1 MKKKSNGC
9 PLFIMIIL
17 SVVAVMTIG
26 LSLCVW
32 GDYTLKAEWDRP
44 VFASVILGEKKDG
57 ELKQVVQTPI
67 DDSAALDVMSDDG
80 SADTVGVAADGN
92 DNENVGIDNGVSGGS
107 GDNGGLTGGE
117 DNEDVE
123 GFGDDPDHMVNIT
136 NGDTTG
142 ASDDTIEVDNADR
155 AGFNDDPM
163 AGLSRKDDIEAVT
176 GKPYVEIT
184 KVGAVEFVPWNDN
197 PARSPYYKNPG
208 VRPLSSEYEYKDVDA
223 DYFATSLFIG
233 DSRIEGLND
242 YSGWDKAYFAY
253 KTGLTVFNMMS
264 ETLNTNDGRCT
275 LPEVLENYT
284 FENIYIMI
292 GINELGSGTVSDF
305 ADKYKENLE
314 TIKSLQPDARI
325 IILGIMYVTKEYS
338 DSSDVYNNDNINA
351 KNAAIASF
359 ANGSDIFYLDMNP
372 AVVDENMA
380 LREDISFDGVHLIA
394 KYYYLWTDFMC
405 SHGY

>member
-1 MKKKSNGC
+1 
-9 PLFIMIIL
+9 MIII
-17 SVVAVMTIG
+17 SVIAAMAIG
-26 LSLCVW
+26 LALGVW
-32 GDYTLKAEWDRP
+32 GDYTLKVEWDRP
-44 VFASVILGEKKDG
+44 VFSSVVLGEKKDS
-57 ELKQVVQTPI
+57 EIKQAVKTPI
-67 DDSAALDVMSDDG
+67 DDSDALDVMADG
-80 SADTVGVAADGN
+80 VSEDTANDALDVNDNVNGSEENKDSEGDGDSADPQVIITDVDADDDSN
-92 DNENVGIDNGVSGGS
+92 DSAEGEN
-107 GDNGGLTGGE
+107 
-117 DNEDVE
+117 
-123 GFGDDPDHMVNIT
+123 
-136 NGDTTG
+136 
-142 ASDDTIEVDNADR
+142 SDKSAL
-155 AGFNDDPM
+155 NDDPM
-163 AGLSRKDDIEAVT
+163 AGLNRMDDIEDVT

-208 VRPLSSEYEYKDVDA
+208 VRPLSSKYEYKDVDA

-233 DSRIEGLND
+233 DSRIEGLHD

-253 KTGLTVFNMMS
+253 KTGLSVFNMMS
-264 ETLNTNDGRCT
+264 ETLNTNDGKCT
-275 LPEVLENYT
+275 LSEVLENYT
-284 FENIYIMI
+284 FDNIYIMI

-314 TIKSLQPDARI
+314 TIRSLQQDARI

-359 ANGSDIFYLDMNP
+359 ANGTDIFYLDMNP

>member
-1 MKKKSNGC
+1 
-9 PLFIMIIL
+9 MIIL
-17 SVVAVMTIG
+17 SVIAAMAIG
-26 LSLCVW
+26 LALGVW
-32 GDYTLKAEWDRP
+32 GDYTLKVEWDRP
-44 VFASVILGEKKDG
+44 VFSSVVLGEKKDS
-57 ELKQVVQTPI
+57 EIKQAVKTPI
-67 DDSAALDVMSDDG
+67 DDSDALDVMADG
-80 SADTVGVAADGN
+80 VSEDTANDALDVNDNVNGSEENKDSEGDGDSADPQVIITDVDADDDSN
-92 DNENVGIDNGVSGGS
+92 DSAEGENSDKSGI
-107 GDNGGLTGGE
+107 
-117 DNEDVE
+117 
-123 GFGDDPDHMVNIT
+123 
-136 NGDTTG
+136 
-142 ASDDTIEVDNADR
+142 
-155 AGFNDDPM
+155 NDDPM
-163 AGLSRKDDIEAVT
+163 AGLNRMDDIEDVT

-208 VRPLSSEYEYKDVDA
+208 VRPLSSKYEYKDVDA

-233 DSRIEGLND
+233 DSRIEGLHD

-253 KTGLTVFNMMS
+253 KTGLSVFNMMS
-264 ETLNTNDGRCT
+264 ETLNTNDGKCT
-275 LPEVLENYT
+275 LSEVLENYT
-284 FENIYIMI
+284 FDNIYIMI

-314 TIKSLQPDARI
+314 TIRSLQQDARI

-359 ANGSDIFYLDMNP
+359 ANGTDIFYLDMNP

>member
-1 MKKKSNGC
+1 
-9 PLFIMIIL
+9 MIII
-17 SVVAVMTIG
+17 SVIAAMAIG
-26 LSLCVW
+26 LALGVW
-32 GDYTLKAEWDRP
+32 GDYTLKVEWDRP
-44 VFASVILGEKKDG
+44 VFSSVVLGEKKDS
-57 ELKQVVQTPI
+57 EIKQAVKTPI
-67 DDSAALDVMSDDG
+67 DDSDALDVMADG
-80 SADTVGVAADGN
+80 VSEDTANDALDVNDNVNGSEENKDSEGDGDSAD
-92 DNENVGIDNGVSGGS
+92 
-107 GDNGGLTGGE
+107 
-117 DNEDVE
+117 
-123 GFGDDPDHMVNIT
+123 PQVNIT
-136 NGDTTG
+136 NVDADDDSNDSAEGEN
-142 ASDDTIEVDNADR
+142 SDKSAL
-155 AGFNDDPM
+155 NDDPM
-163 AGLSRKDDIEAVT
+163 AGLNRMDDIEDVT

-208 VRPLSSEYEYKDVDA
+208 VRPLSSKYEYKDVDA

-233 DSRIEGLND
+233 DSRIEGLHD

-253 KTGLTVFNMMS
+253 KTGLSVFNMMS
-264 ETLNTNDGRCT
+264 ETLNTNDGKCT
-275 LPEVLENYT
+275 LSEVLENYT
-284 FENIYIMI
+284 FDNIYIMI

-314 TIKSLQPDARI
+314 TIRSLQQDARI

-359 ANGSDIFYLDMNP
+359 ANGTDIFYLDMNP

>member
-1 MKKKSNGC
+1 
-9 PLFIMIIL
+9 MIII
-17 SVVAVMTIG
+17 SVIAAMAIG
-26 LSLCVW
+26 LALGVW
-32 GDYTLKAEWDRP
+32 GDYTLKVEWDRP
-44 VFASVILGEKKDG
+44 VFSSVVLGEKKDS
-57 ELKQVVQTPI
+57 EIKQAVKTPI
-67 DDSAALDVMSDDG
+67 DDSDALDVMADG
-80 SADTVGVAADGN
+80 VSEDTANDALDVNDNVNGSEENKDSEGDGDSADPQV
-92 DNENVGIDNGVSGGS
+92 I
-107 GDNGGLTGGE
+107 
-117 DNEDVE
+117 
-123 GFGDDPDHMVNIT
+123 IT
-136 NGDTTG
+136 NVD
-142 ASDDTIEVDNADR
+142 ADDDSNDSAEDENSDKSAI
-155 AGFNDDPM
+155 NDDPM
-163 AGLSRKDDIEAVT
+163 AGLNRMDDIEDVT

-208 VRPLSSEYEYKDVDA
+208 VRPLSSKYEYKAVDA

-233 DSRIEGLND
+233 DSRIEGLHD

-253 KTGLTVFNMMS
+253 KTGLSVFNMMS
-264 ETLNTNDGRCT
+264 ETLNTNDGKCT
-275 LPEVLENYT
+275 LSEVLENYT
-284 FENIYIMI
+284 FDNIYIMI

-314 TIKSLQPDARI
+314 TIRSLQQDARI

>member
-1 MKKKSNGC
+1 
-9 PLFIMIIL
+9 MIII
-17 SVVAVMTIG
+17 SVIAAMAIG
-26 LSLCVW
+26 LALGVW
-32 GDYTLKAEWDRP
+32 GDYTLKVEWDRP
-44 VFASVILGEKKDG
+44 VFSSVVLGEKKDS
-57 ELKQVVQTPI
+57 EIKQAVKTPI
-67 DDSAALDVMSDDG
+67 DDSDALDVMADG
-80 SADTVGVAADGN
+80 VSEDTANDALDVNDNVNGSEENKDSEGDGDSADPQVIITDVDADDDSN
-92 DNENVGIDNGVSGGS
+92 DSAEGENSDKSGI
-107 GDNGGLTGGE
+107 
-117 DNEDVE
+117 
-123 GFGDDPDHMVNIT
+123 
-136 NGDTTG
+136 
-142 ASDDTIEVDNADR
+142 
-155 AGFNDDPM
+155 NDDPM
-163 AGLSRKDDIEAVT
+163 AGLNRMDDIEDVT

-208 VRPLSSEYEYKDVDA
+208 VRPLSSKYEYKDVDA

-233 DSRIEGLND
+233 DSRIEGLHD

-253 KTGLTVFNMMS
+253 KTGLSVFNMMS
-264 ETLNTNDGRCT
+264 ETLNTNDGKCT
-275 LPEVLENYT
+275 LSEVLENYT
-284 FENIYIMI
+284 FDNIYIMI

-314 TIKSLQPDARI
+314 TIRSLQQDARI

-359 ANGSDIFYLDMNP
+359 ANGTDIFYLDMNP

>member
-17 SVVAVMTIG
+17 SVIAAMAIG
-26 LSLCVW
+26 LALGVW
-32 GDYTLKAEWDRP
+32 GDYTLKVEWDRP
-44 VFASVILGEKKDG
+44 VFASVLLGEKK
-57 ELKQVVQTPI
+57 ESEPKQVVQMPI
-67 DDSAALDVMSDDG
+67 DDSDALDVMADG
-80 SADTVGVAADGN
+80 ESEDTANDALDVNDNVNGSEENKDSEGDGDSAD
-92 DNENVGIDNGVSGGS
+92 
-107 GDNGGLTGGE
+107 
-117 DNEDVE
+117 
-123 GFGDDPDHMVNIT
+123 PQVNIT
-136 NGDTTG
+136 NVDADDDSNDSAEGEN
-142 ASDDTIEVDNADR
+142 SDKSAL
-155 AGFNDDPM
+155 NDDPM
-163 AGLSRKDDIEAVT
+163 AGLNRMDDIEDVT

-208 VRPLSSEYEYKDVDA
+208 VRPLSSKYEYKDVDA

-233 DSRIEGLND
+233 DSRIEGLHD

-253 KTGLTVFNMMS
+253 KTGLSVFNMMS
-264 ETLNTNDGRCT
+264 ETLNTNDGKCT
-275 LPEVLENYT
+275 LSEVLENYT
-284 FENIYIMI
+284 FDNIYIMI

-314 TIKSLQPDARI
+314 TIRSLQQDARI

>member
-1 MKKKSNGC
+1 
-9 PLFIMIIL
+9 MIII
-17 SVVAVMTIG
+17 SVIAAMAIG
-26 LSLCVW
+26 LALGVW
-32 GDYTLKAEWDRP
+32 GDYTLKVEWDRP
-44 VFASVILGEKKDG
+44 VFSSVVLGEKKDS
-57 ELKQVVQTPI
+57 EIKQVVKTPI
-67 DDSAALDVMSDDG
+67 DDSDALDVMADG
-80 SADTVGVAADGN
+80 VSEDTANDALDVNDNVNGSEENKDSEGDGDSADPQV
-92 DNENVGIDNGVSGGS
+92 I
-107 GDNGGLTGGE
+107 
-117 DNEDVE
+117 
-123 GFGDDPDHMVNIT
+123 IT
-136 NGDTTG
+136 NVDADDDSNDSAEGEN
-142 ASDDTIEVDNADR
+142 SDKSAL
-155 AGFNDDPM
+155 NDDPM
-163 AGLSRKDDIEAVT
+163 AGLNRMDDIEDVT

-208 VRPLSSEYEYKDVDA
+208 VRPLSSKYEYKDVDA

-233 DSRIEGLND
+233 DSRIEGLHD

-253 KTGLTVFNMMS
+253 KTGLSVFNMMS
-264 ETLNTNDGRCT
+264 ETLNTNDGKCT
-275 LPEVLENYT
+275 LSEVLENYT
-284 FENIYIMI
+284 FDNIYIMI

-314 TIKSLQPDARI
+314 TIRSLQQDARI

-359 ANGSDIFYLDMNP
+359 ANGTDIFYLDMNP

>member
-1 MKKKSNGC
+1 
-9 PLFIMIIL
+9 MIII
-17 SVVAVMTIG
+17 SVIAAMAIG
-26 LSLCVW
+26 LALGVW
-32 GDYTLKAEWDRP
+32 GDYTLKVEWDRP
-44 VFASVILGEKKDG
+44 VFASVLLGEKK
-57 ELKQVVQTPI
+57 ESEPKQVVQMPI
-67 DDSAALDVMSDDG
+67 DDSDALDVMADG
-80 SADTVGVAADGN
+80 ESEDTANDALDVNDNVNGSEENKDSEGDGDSADPQVIITDVDADDDSN
-92 DNENVGIDNGVSGGS
+92 DSAEGEN
-107 GDNGGLTGGE
+107 
-117 DNEDVE
+117 
-123 GFGDDPDHMVNIT
+123 
-136 NGDTTG
+136 
-142 ASDDTIEVDNADR
+142 SDKSAL
-155 AGFNDDPM
+155 NDDPM
-163 AGLSRKDDIEAVT
+163 AGLNRMDDIEDVT

-208 VRPLSSEYEYKDVDA
+208 VRPLSSKYEYKDVDA

-233 DSRIEGLND
+233 DSRIEGLHD
-242 YSGWDKAYFAY
+242 YSGWDKAHFAY
-253 KTGLTVFNMMS
+253 KTGLSVFNMMS
-264 ETLNTNDGRCT
+264 ETLNTNDGKCT
-275 LPEVLENYT
+275 LSEVLENYT
-284 FENIYIMI
+284 FDNIYIMI

-314 TIKSLQPDARI
+314 TIRSLQQDARI

-359 ANGSDIFYLDMNP
+359 ANGTDIFYLDMNP

>member
-1 MKKKSNGC
+1 
-9 PLFIMIIL
+9 MIII
-17 SVVAVMTIG
+17 SVIAAMAIG
-26 LSLCVW
+26 LALGVW
-32 GDYTLKAEWDRP
+32 GDYTLKVEWDRP
-44 VFASVILGEKKDG
+44 VFSSVVLGEKKDS
-57 ELKQVVQTPI
+57 EIKQAVKTPI
-67 DDSAALDVMSDDG
+67 DDSDALDVMADG
-80 SADTVGVAADGN
+80 VSEDTANDALDVNDNVNGSEENKDSEGDGDSADAQVIITDVDADDDSN
-92 DNENVGIDNGVSGGS
+92 DSAEGEN
-107 GDNGGLTGGE
+107 
-117 DNEDVE
+117 
-123 GFGDDPDHMVNIT
+123 
-136 NGDTTG
+136 
-142 ASDDTIEVDNADR
+142 SDKSAL
-155 AGFNDDPM
+155 NDDPM
-163 AGLSRKDDIEAVT
+163 AGLNRMDDIEDVT

-208 VRPLSSEYEYKDVDA
+208 VRPLSSKYEYKDVDA

-233 DSRIEGLND
+233 DSRIEGLHD

-253 KTGLTVFNMMS
+253 KTGLSVFNMMS
-264 ETLNTNDGRCT
+264 ETLNTNDGKCT
-275 LPEVLENYT
+275 LSEVLENYT
-284 FENIYIMI
+284 FDNIYIMI

-314 TIKSLQPDARI
+314 TIRSLQQDARI

-359 ANGSDIFYLDMNP
+359 ANGTDIFYLDMNP

>member
-1 MKKKSNGC
+1 
-9 PLFIMIIL
+9 MIIL
-17 SVVAVMTIG
+17 SVIAAMAIG
-26 LSLCVW
+26 LALGVW
-32 GDYTLKAEWDRP
+32 GDYTLKVEWDRP
-44 VFASVILGEKKDG
+44 VFSSVVLGEKKDS
-57 ELKQVVQTPI
+57 EIKQAVKTPI
-67 DDSAALDVMSDDG
+67 DDSDALDVMADG
-80 SADTVGVAADGN
+80 VSEDTANDALDVNDNVNGSEENKDSEGDGDSADPQV
-92 DNENVGIDNGVSGGS
+92 I
-107 GDNGGLTGGE
+107 
-117 DNEDVE
+117 
-123 GFGDDPDHMVNIT
+123 IT
-136 NGDTTG
+136 NVDADDDSNDSAEGEN
-142 ASDDTIEVDNADR
+142 SDKSAL
-155 AGFNDDPM
+155 NDDPM
-163 AGLSRKDDIEAVT
+163 AGLNRMDDIKDVT

-208 VRPLSSEYEYKDVDA
+208 VRPLSSKYEYKDVDA

-233 DSRIEGLND
+233 DSRIEGLHD

-253 KTGLTVFNMMS
+253 KTGLSVFNMMS
-264 ETLNTNDGRCT
+264 ETLNTNDGKCT
-275 LPEVLENYT
+275 LSEVLENYT
-284 FENIYIMI
+284 FDNIYIMI

-314 TIKSLQPDARI
+314 TIRSLQQDARI

-359 ANGSDIFYLDMNP
+359 ANGTDIFYLDMNP

>member
-1 MKKKSNGC
+1 
-9 PLFIMIIL
+9 MIII
-17 SVVAVMTIG
+17 SVIAAMAIG
-26 LSLCVW
+26 LALGVW
-32 GDYTLKAEWDRP
+32 GDYTLKVEWDRP
-44 VFASVILGEKKDG
+44 VFSSVVLGEKKDS
-57 ELKQVVQTPI
+57 EIKQAVKTPI
-67 DDSAALDVMSDDG
+67 DDSDALDVMADG
-80 SADTVGVAADGN
+80 VSEDTANDALDVNDNVNGSEENKDSEGDGDSADPQV
-92 DNENVGIDNGVSGGS
+92 I
-107 GDNGGLTGGE
+107 
-117 DNEDVE
+117 
-123 GFGDDPDHMVNIT
+123 IT
-136 NGDTTG
+136 NVDADDDSNDSAEGEN
-142 ASDDTIEVDNADR
+142 SDKSAL
-155 AGFNDDPM
+155 NDDPM
-163 AGLSRKDDIEAVT
+163 AGLNRMDDIEDVT

-208 VRPLSSEYEYKDVDA
+208 VRPLSSKYEYKDVDA

-233 DSRIEGLND
+233 DSRIEGLHD

-253 KTGLTVFNMMS
+253 KTGLSVFNMMS
-264 ETLNTNDGRCT
+264 ETLNTNDGKCT
-275 LPEVLENYT
+275 LSEVLENYT
-284 FENIYIMI
+284 FDNIYIMI

-314 TIKSLQPDARI
+314 TIRSLQQDARI

-359 ANGSDIFYLDMNP
+359 ANGTDIFYLDMNP

>member
-1 MKKKSNGC
+1 
-9 PLFIMIIL
+9 MIII
-17 SVVAVMTIG
+17 SVIAAMAIG
-26 LSLCVW
+26 LALGVW
-32 GDYTLKAEWDRP
+32 GDYTLKVEWDRP
-44 VFASVILGEKKDG
+44 VFSSVVLGEKKDS
-57 ELKQVVQTPI
+57 EIKQAVKTPI
-67 DDSAALDVMSDDG
+67 DDSDALDVMADGVSEDTADDALDVNDNVNG
-80 SADTVGVAADGN
+80 SEENKDSEGDGDSADPQV
-92 DNENVGIDNGVSGGS
+92 I
-107 GDNGGLTGGE
+107 
-117 DNEDVE
+117 
-123 GFGDDPDHMVNIT
+123 IT
-136 NGDTTG
+136 NVDADDDSNDSAEGEN
-142 ASDDTIEVDNADR
+142 SDKSGI
-155 AGFNDDPM
+155 NDDPM
-163 AGLSRKDDIEAVT
+163 AGLNRMDDIEDVT

-208 VRPLSSEYEYKDVDA
+208 VRPLSSKYEYKDVDA

-233 DSRIEGLND
+233 DSRIEGLHD

-253 KTGLTVFNMMS
+253 KTGLSVFNMMS
-264 ETLNTNDGRCT
+264 ETLNTNDGKCT
-275 LPEVLENYT
+275 LSEVLENYT
-284 FENIYIMI
+284 FDNIYIMI

-314 TIKSLQPDARI
+314 TIRSLQQDARI

-359 ANGSDIFYLDMNP
+359 ANGTDIFYLDMNP

>member
-1 MKKKSNGC
+1 
-9 PLFIMIIL
+9 MIII
-17 SVVAVMTIG
+17 SVIAAMAIG
-26 LSLCVW
+26 LALGVW

-44 VFASVILGEKKDG
+44 VFVSVVLGEKK
-57 ELKQVVQTPI
+57 ESEPKQVVQMPI
-67 DDSAALDVMSDDG
+67 DDSDALDVMADG
-80 SADTVGVAADGN
+80 VSEDTANDALDVNDNVNGSEENKDSEGDGDSADPQV
-92 DNENVGIDNGVSGGS
+92 I
-107 GDNGGLTGGE
+107 
-117 DNEDVE
+117 
-123 GFGDDPDHMVNIT
+123 IT
-136 NGDTTG
+136 NVDADDDSNDSAEGEN
-142 ASDDTIEVDNADR
+142 SDKSAL
-155 AGFNDDPM
+155 NDDPM
-163 AGLSRKDDIEAVT
+163 AGLNRMDDIEDVT

-208 VRPLSSEYEYKDVDA
+208 VRPLSSKYEYKDVDA

-233 DSRIEGLND
+233 DSRIEGLHD

-253 KTGLTVFNMMS
+253 KTGLSVFNMMS
-264 ETLNTNDGRCT
+264 ETLNTNDGKCT
-275 LPEVLENYT
+275 LSEVLENYT
-284 FENIYIMI
+284 FDNIYIMI

-314 TIKSLQPDARI
+314 TIRSLQQDARI

-359 ANGSDIFYLDMNP
+359 ANGTDIFYLDMNP

>member
-9 PLFIMIIL
+9 PLFIMIII
-17 SVVAVMTIG
+17 SVIAAMAIG
-26 LSLCVW
+26 LALGVW
-32 GDYTLKAEWDRP
+32 GDYTLKVEWDRP
-44 VFASVILGEKKDG
+44 VFSSVVLGEKKDS
-57 ELKQVVQTPI
+57 EIKQAVKTPI
-67 DDSAALDVMSDDG
+67 DDSDALDVMADGVSEDTADDALDVNDNVNG
-80 SADTVGVAADGN
+80 SEENKDSEGDGDSADPQV
-92 DNENVGIDNGVSGGS
+92 I
-107 GDNGGLTGGE
+107 
-117 DNEDVE
+117 
-123 GFGDDPDHMVNIT
+123 IT
-136 NGDTTG
+136 NVDADDDSNDSAEGEN
-142 ASDDTIEVDNADR
+142 SDKSAL
-155 AGFNDDPM
+155 NDDPM
-163 AGLSRKDDIEAVT
+163 AGLNRMDDIEDVT

-208 VRPLSSEYEYKDVDA
+208 VRPLSSKYEYKDVDA

-233 DSRIEGLND
+233 DSRIEGLHD
-242 YSGWDKAYFAY
+242 YSGWDKAHFAY
-253 KTGLTVFNMMS
+253 KTGLSVFNMMS
-264 ETLNTNDGRCT
+264 ETLNTNDGKCT
-275 LPEVLENYT
+275 LSEVLENYT
-284 FENIYIMI
+284 FDNIYIMI

-314 TIKSLQPDARI
+314 TIRSLQQDARI

-359 ANGSDIFYLDMNP
+359 ANGTDIFYLDMNP

>member
-9 PLFIMIIL
+9 PLFIMIII
-17 SVVAVMTIG
+17 SVIAAMAIG
-26 LSLCVW
+26 LALGVW
-32 GDYTLKAEWDRP
+32 GDYTLKVELDRP
-44 VFASVILGEKKDG
+44 VFASVLLGEKK
-57 ELKQVVQTPI
+57 ESEPKQVVQMPI
-67 DDSAALDVMSDDG
+67 DDSDALDVMADGESEDTANDALDVNDNVNGSEENKDSDGDG
-80 SADTVGVAADGN
+80 DSAD
-92 DNENVGIDNGVSGGS
+92 
-107 GDNGGLTGGE
+107 
-117 DNEDVE
+117 
-123 GFGDDPDHMVNIT
+123 PQVNIT
-136 NGDTTG
+136 NVDADDDSNDSAEGEN
-142 ASDDTIEVDNADR
+142 SDKSAL
-155 AGFNDDPM
+155 NDDPM
-163 AGLSRKDDIEAVT
+163 AGLNRMDDIEDVT

-208 VRPLSSEYEYKDVDA
+208 VRPLSSKYEYKDVDA

-233 DSRIEGLND
+233 DSRIEGLHD

-253 KTGLTVFNMMS
+253 KTGLSVFNMMS
-264 ETLNTNDGRCT
+264 ETLNTNDGKCT
-275 LPEVLENYT
+275 LSEVLENYT
-284 FENIYIMI
+284 FDNIYIMI

-314 TIKSLQPDARI
+314 TIRSLQQDARI

-359 ANGSDIFYLDMNP
+359 ANGTDIFYLDMNP

-380 LREDISFDGVHLIA
+380 LREDISLDGVHLIA

>member
-1 MKKKSNGC
+1 
-9 PLFIMIIL
+9 MIIL
-17 SVVAVMTIG
+17 SVIAAMAIG
-26 LSLCVW
+26 LALGVW
-32 GDYTLKAEWDRP
+32 GDYTLKVEWDRP
-44 VFASVILGEKKDG
+44 VFSSVVLGEKKDS
-57 ELKQVVQTPI
+57 EIKQAVKTPI
-67 DDSAALDVMSDDG
+67 DDSDALDVMADGVSEDTANDALDVNDNVNGSEENKDSEGDDD
-80 SADTVGVAADGN
+80 SADPQVIITDVDADDDSN
-92 DNENVGIDNGVSGGS
+92 DSAEGEN
-107 GDNGGLTGGE
+107 
-117 DNEDVE
+117 
-123 GFGDDPDHMVNIT
+123 
-136 NGDTTG
+136 
-142 ASDDTIEVDNADR
+142 SDKSAL
-155 AGFNDDPM
+155 NDDPM
-163 AGLSRKDDIEAVT
+163 AGLNRMDDIEDVT

-208 VRPLSSEYEYKDVDA
+208 VRPLSSKYEYKDVDA

-233 DSRIEGLND
+233 DSRIEGLHD

-253 KTGLTVFNMMS
+253 KTGLSVFNMMS
-264 ETLNTNDGRCT
+264 ETLNTNDGKCT
-275 LPEVLENYT
+275 LSEVLENYT
-284 FENIYIMI
+284 FDNIYIMI

-314 TIKSLQPDARI
+314 TIRSLQQDARI

-359 ANGSDIFYLDMNP
+359 ANGTDIFYLDMNP

>member
-9 PLFIMIIL
+9 PLFIMIII
-17 SVVAVMTIG
+17 SVIAAMAIG
-26 LSLCVW
+26 LALGVW
-32 GDYTLKAEWDRP
+32 GDYTLKVEWDRP
-44 VFASVILGEKKDG
+44 VFSSVVLGEKKDS
-57 ELKQVVQTPI
+57 EIKQAVKTPI
-67 DDSAALDVMSDDG
+67 DDSDALDVMADG
-80 SADTVGVAADGN
+80 VSEDTANDALDVNDNVNGSEENKDSEGDGDSADPQV
-92 DNENVGIDNGVSGGS
+92 I
-107 GDNGGLTGGE
+107 
-117 DNEDVE
+117 
-123 GFGDDPDHMVNIT
+123 IT
-136 NGDTTG
+136 NVDADDDSNDSAEGEN
-142 ASDDTIEVDNADR
+142 SDKSAL
-155 AGFNDDPM
+155 NDDPM
-163 AGLSRKDDIEAVT
+163 AGLNRMDDIEDVT

-208 VRPLSSEYEYKDVDA
+208 VRPLSSKYEYKDVDA

-233 DSRIEGLND
+233 DSRIEGLHD
-242 YSGWDKAYFAY
+242 YSGWDKAHFAY
-253 KTGLTVFNMMS
+253 KTGLSVFNMMS
-264 ETLNTNDGRCT
+264 ETLNTNDGKCT
-275 LPEVLENYT
+275 LSEVLENYT
-284 FENIYIMI
+284 FDNIYIMI

-314 TIKSLQPDARI
+314 TIRSLQQDARI

>member
-1 MKKKSNGC
+1 
-9 PLFIMIIL
+9 MIII
-17 SVVAVMTIG
+17 SVIAAMAIG
-26 LSLCVW
+26 LALGVW
-32 GDYTLKAEWDRP
+32 GDYTLKVEWDRP
-44 VFASVILGEKKDG
+44 VFSSVVLGEKKDS
-57 ELKQVVQTPI
+57 EIKQVVKTPI
-67 DDSAALDVMSDDG
+67 DDSDALDVMADG
-80 SADTVGVAADGN
+80 VSEDTANDALDVNDNVNGSEENKDSEGDGDSADPQV
-92 DNENVGIDNGVSGGS
+92 I
-107 GDNGGLTGGE
+107 
-117 DNEDVE
+117 
-123 GFGDDPDHMVNIT
+123 IT
-136 NGDTTG
+136 NVDADDDSNDSAEGEN
-142 ASDDTIEVDNADR
+142 SDKSAL
-155 AGFNDDPM
+155 NDDPM
-163 AGLSRKDDIEAVT
+163 AGLNRMDDIEDVT

-208 VRPLSSEYEYKDVDA
+208 VRPLSSKYEYKDVDA

-233 DSRIEGLND
+233 DSRIEGLHD

-253 KTGLTVFNMMS
+253 KTGLSVFNMMS
-264 ETLNTNDGRCT
+264 ETLNTNDGKCT
-275 LPEVLENYT
+275 LSEVLENYT
-284 FENIYIMI
+284 FDNIYIMI

-314 TIKSLQPDARI
+314 TIRSLQQDARI

>member
-17 SVVAVMTIG
+17 SVIAAMAIG
-26 LSLCVW
+26 LALGVW
-32 GDYTLKAEWDRP
+32 GDYTLKVEWDRP
-44 VFASVILGEKKDG
+44 VFSSVVLGEKKDS
-57 ELKQVVQTPI
+57 EIKQAVKTPI
-67 DDSAALDVMSDDG
+67 DDSDALDVMADGVSEDTANDALDVNDNVNESEENNDSEGDDD
-80 SADTVGVAADGN
+80 SADPQV
-92 DNENVGIDNGVSGGS
+92 I
-107 GDNGGLTGGE
+107 
-117 DNEDVE
+117 
-123 GFGDDPDHMVNIT
+123 IT
-136 NGDTTG
+136 NVDADDDSNDSAEGEN
-142 ASDDTIEVDNADR
+142 SDKSAL
-155 AGFNDDPM
+155 NDDPM
-163 AGLSRKDDIEAVT
+163 AGLNRMDDIEDVT

-208 VRPLSSEYEYKDVDA
+208 VRPLSSKYEYKDVDA

-233 DSRIEGLND
+233 DSRIEGLHD

-253 KTGLTVFNMMS
+253 KTGLSVFNMMS
-264 ETLNTNDGRCT
+264 ETLNTNDGKCT
-275 LPEVLENYT
+275 LSEVLENYT
-284 FENIYIMI
+284 FDNIYIMI

-314 TIKSLQPDARI
+314 TIRSLQQDARI

-359 ANGSDIFYLDMNP
+359 ANGTDIFYLDMNP

>member
-1 MKKKSNGC
+1 
-9 PLFIMIIL
+9 MIIL
-17 SVVAVMTIG
+17 SVIAAMAIG
-26 LSLCVW
+26 LALGVW
-32 GDYTLKAEWDRP
+32 GDYTLKVEWDRP
-44 VFASVILGEKKDG
+44 VFSSVVLGEKKDS
-57 ELKQVVQTPI
+57 EIKQAVKTPI
-67 DDSAALDVMSDDG
+67 DDSDALDVMADG
-80 SADTVGVAADGN
+80 VSEDTANDALDVNDNVNGSEENKDSEGDGDSADPQVRMTDVDADDDSN
-92 DNENVGIDNGVSGGS
+92 DSAEGEN
-107 GDNGGLTGGE
+107 
-117 DNEDVE
+117 
-123 GFGDDPDHMVNIT
+123 
-136 NGDTTG
+136 
-142 ASDDTIEVDNADR
+142 SDKSAL
-155 AGFNDDPM
+155 NDDPM
-163 AGLSRKDDIEAVT
+163 AGLNRMDDIEDVT

-208 VRPLSSEYEYKDVDA
+208 VRPLSSKYEYKDVDA

-233 DSRIEGLND
+233 DSRIEGLHD

-253 KTGLTVFNMMS
+253 KTGLSVFNMMS
-264 ETLNTNDGRCT
+264 ETLNTNDGKCT
-275 LPEVLENYT
+275 LSEVLENYT
-284 FENIYIMI
+284 FDNIYIMI

-314 TIKSLQPDARI
+314 TIRSLQQDARI

-359 ANGSDIFYLDMNP
+359 ANGTDIFYLDMNP

>member
-1 MKKKSNGC
+1 
-9 PLFIMIIL
+9 MIIL
-17 SVVAVMTIG
+17 SVIAAMAIG
-26 LSLCVW
+26 LALGVW
-32 GDYTLKAEWDRP
+32 GDYTLKVEWDRP
-44 VFASVILGEKKDG
+44 VFSSVVLGEKKDS
-57 ELKQVVQTPI
+57 EIKQAVKTPI
-67 DDSAALDVMSDDG
+67 DDSDALDVMADG
-80 SADTVGVAADGN
+80 VSEDTANDALDVNDNVNGSEENKDSEGDGDSADPQVIITDVDVDDDSN
-92 DNENVGIDNGVSGGS
+92 DSAEGEN
-107 GDNGGLTGGE
+107 
-117 DNEDVE
+117 
-123 GFGDDPDHMVNIT
+123 
-136 NGDTTG
+136 
-142 ASDDTIEVDNADR
+142 SDKSAI
-155 AGFNDDPM
+155 NDDPM
-163 AGLSRKDDIEAVT
+163 AGLNRMDDIEDVT

-184 KVGAVEFVPWNDN
+184 KVGAVEYVPWNDN

-208 VRPLSSEYEYKDVDA
+208 VRPLSSKYEYKDVDA

-233 DSRIEGLND
+233 DSRIEGLHD
-242 YSGWDKAYFAY
+242 YSGWDKAHFAY
-253 KTGLTVFNMMS
+253 KTGLSVFNMMS
-264 ETLNTNDGRCT
+264 ETLNTNDGKCT
-275 LPEVLENYT
+275 LSEVLENYT
-284 FENIYIMI
+284 FDNIYIMI

-314 TIKSLQPDARI
+314 TIRSLQQDARI

-359 ANGSDIFYLDMNP
+359 ANGTDIFYLDMNP

>member
-1 MKKKSNGC
+1 
-9 PLFIMIIL
+9 MIII
-17 SVVAVMTIG
+17 SVIAAMAIG
-26 LSLCVW
+26 LALGVW
-32 GDYTLKAEWDRP
+32 GDYTLKAEWERP
-44 VFASVILGEKKDG
+44 VFASVLLGEKK
-57 ELKQVVQTPI
+57 ESEPKQVVQMPI
-67 DDSAALDVMSDDG
+67 DDRDALDVMADG
-80 SADTVGVAADGN
+80 VSEDTANDALVVNDNVNGSEENRDSEGDGDSADPQVIITDVDADDDSN
-92 DNENVGIDNGVSGGS
+92 DSAEGEN
-107 GDNGGLTGGE
+107 
-117 DNEDVE
+117 
-123 GFGDDPDHMVNIT
+123 
-136 NGDTTG
+136 
-142 ASDDTIEVDNADR
+142 SDKSA
-155 AGFNDDPM
+155 FNDDPM
-163 AGLSRKDDIEAVT
+163 AGLNRMDDVEDVT

-208 VRPLSSEYEYKDVDA
+208 VRPLSSKYEYKDVDA

-233 DSRIEGLND
+233 DSRIEGLHD

-253 KTGLTVFNMMS
+253 KTGLSVFNMMS
-264 ETLNTNDGRCT
+264 ETLNTNDGKCT
-275 LPEVLENYT
+275 LSEVLENYT
-284 FENIYIMI
+284 FDNIYIMI

-314 TIKSLQPDARI
+314 TIRSLQQDARI

>member
-1 MKKKSNGC
+1 
-9 PLFIMIIL
+9 MIII
-17 SVVAVMTIG
+17 SVIAAMAIG
-26 LSLCVW
+26 LALGVW
-32 GDYTLKAEWDRP
+32 GDYTLKVEWDRP
-44 VFASVILGEKKDG
+44 VFSSVVLGEKKDS
-57 ELKQVVQTPI
+57 EIKQAVKTPI
-67 DDSAALDVMSDDG
+67 DDSDALDVMADG
-80 SADTVGVAADGN
+80 VSEDTANDALDVNDNVNGSEENKDSEGDGDSADPQV
-92 DNENVGIDNGVSGGS
+92 I
-107 GDNGGLTGGE
+107 
-117 DNEDVE
+117 
-123 GFGDDPDHMVNIT
+123 IT
-136 NGDTTG
+136 NVD
-142 ASDDTIEVDNADR
+142 ADDDSNDSAEDENSDKSAL
-155 AGFNDDPM
+155 NDDPM
-163 AGLSRKDDIEAVT
+163 TGLNRMDDIEDVT

-208 VRPLSSEYEYKDVDA
+208 VRPLSSKYEYKDVDA

-233 DSRIEGLND
+233 DSRIEGLHD

-253 KTGLTVFNMMS
+253 KTGLSVFNMMS
-264 ETLNTNDGRCT
+264 ETLNTNDGKCT
-275 LPEVLENYT
+275 LSEVLENYT
-284 FENIYIMI
+284 FDNIYIMI

-314 TIKSLQPDARI
+314 TIRSLQQDARI

-359 ANGSDIFYLDMNP
+359 ANGTDIFYLDMNP

>member
-1 MKKKSNGC
+1 
-9 PLFIMIIL
+9 MIII
-17 SVVAVMTIG
+17 SVIAAMAIG
-26 LSLCVW
+26 LALGVW
-32 GDYTLKAEWDRP
+32 GDYTLKVEWDRP
-44 VFASVILGEKKDG
+44 VFSSVVLGEKKDS
-57 ELKQVVQTPI
+57 EIKQAVKTPI
-67 DDSAALDVMSDDG
+67 DDSDALDVMADGVSEDTADDALDVNDNVNG
-80 SADTVGVAADGN
+80 SEENKDSEGDGDSADPQVIITDVDADDDSN
-92 DNENVGIDNGVSGGS
+92 DSAEGEN
-107 GDNGGLTGGE
+107 
-117 DNEDVE
+117 
-123 GFGDDPDHMVNIT
+123 
-136 NGDTTG
+136 
-142 ASDDTIEVDNADR
+142 SDKSAL
-155 AGFNDDPM
+155 NDDPM
-163 AGLSRKDDIEAVT
+163 AGLNRMDDIEDVT

-208 VRPLSSEYEYKDVDA
+208 VRPLSSKYEYKDVDA

-233 DSRIEGLND
+233 DSRIEGLHD

-253 KTGLTVFNMMS
+253 KTGLSVFNMMS
-264 ETLNTNDGRCT
+264 ETLNTNDGKCT
-275 LPEVLENYT
+275 LSEVLENYT
-284 FENIYIMI
+284 FDNIYIMI

-314 TIKSLQPDARI
+314 TIRSLQQDARI

>member
-9 PLFIMIIL
+9 PLFIMIII
-17 SVVAVMTIG
+17 SVIAAMAIG
-26 LSLCVW
+26 LALGVW
-32 GDYTLKAEWDRP
+32 GDYTLKVEWDRP
-44 VFASVILGEKKDG
+44 VFSSVVLGEKKDS
-57 ELKQVVQTPI
+57 EIKQAVKTPI
-67 DDSAALDVMSDDG
+67 DDSDALDVMADG
-80 SADTVGVAADGN
+80 VSEDTANDALDVNDNVNGSEENKDSEGDGDSADPQV
-92 DNENVGIDNGVSGGS
+92 I
-107 GDNGGLTGGE
+107 
-117 DNEDVE
+117 
-123 GFGDDPDHMVNIT
+123 IT
-136 NGDTTG
+136 NVDADDDSNDSAEGEN
-142 ASDDTIEVDNADR
+142 SDKSGI
-155 AGFNDDPM
+155 NDDPM
-163 AGLSRKDDIEAVT
+163 AGLNRMDDIEDVT

-208 VRPLSSEYEYKDVDA
+208 VRPLSSKYEYKDVDA

-233 DSRIEGLND
+233 DSRIEGLHD

-253 KTGLTVFNMMS
+253 KTGLSVFNMMS
-264 ETLNTNDGRCT
+264 ETLNTNDGKCT
-275 LPEVLENYT
+275 LSEVLENYT
-284 FENIYIMI
+284 FDNIYIMI

-314 TIKSLQPDARI
+314 TIRSLQQDARI

-359 ANGSDIFYLDMNP
+359 ANGTDIFYLDMNP

>member
-1 MKKKSNGC
+1 
-9 PLFIMIIL
+9 MIII
-17 SVVAVMTIG
+17 SVIAAMAIG
-26 LSLCVW
+26 LALGVW
-32 GDYTLKAEWDRP
+32 GDYTLKVEWDRP
-44 VFASVILGEKKDG
+44 VFASVLLGEKK
-57 ELKQVVQTPI
+57 ESEPKQVVQMPI
-67 DDSAALDVMSDDG
+67 DDSDALDVMADGVSEDTANDALDVNDNVNGSEENKDSEGDDD
-80 SADTVGVAADGN
+80 SADPQVK
-92 DNENVGIDNGVSGGS
+92 
-107 GDNGGLTGGE
+107 
-117 DNEDVE
+117 
-123 GFGDDPDHMVNIT
+123 IT
-136 NGDTTG
+136 NVDADDDSNDSAEGEN
-142 ASDDTIEVDNADR
+142 SDKSAL
-155 AGFNDDPM
+155 NDDPM
-163 AGLSRKDDIEAVT
+163 AGLNRMDDIEDVT

-208 VRPLSSEYEYKDVDA
+208 VRPLSSKYEYKDVDA

-233 DSRIEGLND
+233 DSRIEGLHD

-253 KTGLTVFNMMS
+253 KTGLSVFNMMS
-264 ETLNTNDGRCT
+264 ETLNTNDGKCT
-275 LPEVLENYT
+275 LSEVLENYT
-284 FENIYIMI
+284 FDNIYIMI

-314 TIKSLQPDARI
+314 TIRSLQQDARI

>member
-9 PLFIMIIL
+9 PLFIMIII
-17 SVVAVMTIG
+17 SVIAAMAIG
-26 LSLCVW
+26 LALGVW
-32 GDYTLKAEWDRP
+32 GDYTLKVEWDRP
-44 VFASVILGEKKDG
+44 VFSSVVLGEKKDS
-57 ELKQVVQTPI
+57 EIKQAVKTPI
-67 DDSAALDVMSDDG
+67 DDSDALDVMADGVSEDTADDALDVNDNVNG
-80 SADTVGVAADGN
+80 SEENKDSEGDGDSADPQVIITDVDADDDSN
-92 DNENVGIDNGVSGGS
+92 DSAEGEN
-107 GDNGGLTGGE
+107 
-117 DNEDVE
+117 
-123 GFGDDPDHMVNIT
+123 
-136 NGDTTG
+136 
-142 ASDDTIEVDNADR
+142 SDKSAL
-155 AGFNDDPM
+155 NDDPM
-163 AGLSRKDDIEAVT
+163 AGLNRMDDIEDVT

-208 VRPLSSEYEYKDVDA
+208 VRPLSSKYEYKDVDA

-233 DSRIEGLND
+233 DSRIEGLHH

-253 KTGLTVFNMMS
+253 KTGLSVFNMMS
-264 ETLNTNDGRCT
+264 ETLNTNDGKCT
-275 LPEVLENYT
+275 LSEVLENYT
-284 FENIYIMI
+284 FDNIYIMI

-314 TIKSLQPDARI
+314 TIRSLQQDARI

-359 ANGSDIFYLDMNP
+359 ANGTDIFYLDMNP

>member
-1 MKKKSNGC
+1 
-9 PLFIMIIL
+9 MIIL
-17 SVVAVMTIG
+17 SVIAAMAIG
-26 LSLCVW
+26 LALGVW
-32 GDYTLKAEWDRP
+32 GDYTLKVEWDRP
-44 VFASVILGEKKDG
+44 VFSSVVLGEKKDS
-57 ELKQVVQTPI
+57 EIKQAVKTPI
-67 DDSAALDVMSDDG
+67 DDSDALDVMADG
-80 SADTVGVAADGN
+80 VSEDTANDALDVNDNVNGSEENKDSEGDGDSADPQV
-92 DNENVGIDNGVSGGS
+92 I
-107 GDNGGLTGGE
+107 
-117 DNEDVE
+117 
-123 GFGDDPDHMVNIT
+123 IT
-136 NGDTTG
+136 NVDADDDSNDSAEGEN
-142 ASDDTIEVDNADR
+142 SDKSAL
-155 AGFNDDPM
+155 NDDPM
-163 AGLSRKDDIEAVT
+163 AGLNRMDDIEDVT

-208 VRPLSSEYEYKDVDA
+208 VRPLSSKYEYKDVDA

-233 DSRIEGLND
+233 DSRIEGLHD
-242 YSGWDKAYFAY
+242 YSGWDKAHFAY
-253 KTGLTVFNMMS
+253 KTGLSVFNMMS
-264 ETLNTNDGRCT
+264 ETLNTNDGKCT
-275 LPEVLENYT
+275 LSEVLENYT
-284 FENIYIMI
+284 FDNIYIMI

-314 TIKSLQPDARI
+314 TIRSLQQDARI

-359 ANGSDIFYLDMNP
+359 ANGTDIFYLDMNP

>member
-9 PLFIMIIL
+9 PLFIMIII
-17 SVVAVMTIG
+17 SVIAAMAIG
-26 LSLCVW
+26 LALGVW
-32 GDYTLKAEWDRP
+32 GDYTLKVEWDRP
-44 VFASVILGEKKDG
+44 VFSSVVLGEKKDS
-57 ELKQVVQTPI
+57 EIKQAVKTPI
-67 DDSAALDVMSDDG
+67 DDSDALDVMADG
-80 SADTVGVAADGN
+80 VSEDTANDALDVNDNVNGSEENKDSEGDGDSADPQV
-92 DNENVGIDNGVSGGS
+92 I
-107 GDNGGLTGGE
+107 
-117 DNEDVE
+117 
-123 GFGDDPDHMVNIT
+123 IT
-136 NGDTTG
+136 NVDADDDSNDSAEGEN
-142 ASDDTIEVDNADR
+142 SDKSAL
-155 AGFNDDPM
+155 NDDPM
-163 AGLSRKDDIEAVT
+163 AGLNRMDDIEDVT

-208 VRPLSSEYEYKDVDA
+208 VRPLSSKYEYKDVDA

-233 DSRIEGLND
+233 DSRIEGLHD
-242 YSGWDKAYFAY
+242 YSGWDKAHFAY
-253 KTGLTVFNMMS
+253 KTGLSVFNMMS
-264 ETLNTNDGRCT
+264 ETLNTNDGKCT
-275 LPEVLENYT
+275 LSEVLENYT
-284 FENIYIMI
+284 FDNIYIMI

-314 TIKSLQPDARI
+314 TIRSLQQDARI

-359 ANGSDIFYLDMNP
+359 ANGTDIFYLDMNP

>member
-1 MKKKSNGC
+1 
-9 PLFIMIIL
+9 MIII
-17 SVVAVMTIG
+17 SVIAAMAIG
-26 LSLCVW
+26 LALGVW
-32 GDYTLKAEWDRP
+32 GDYTLKVEWDRP
-44 VFASVILGEKKDG
+44 VFASVLLGEKK
-57 ELKQVVQTPI
+57 ESEPKQVVQMPI
-67 DDSAALDVMSDDG
+67 DDSDALDVMADG
-80 SADTVGVAADGN
+80 ESEDTANDALDVNDNVNGSEENKDSEGDGDSADPQVIITDVDADN
-92 DNENVGIDNGVSGGS
+92 DSNDSSEGEN
-107 GDNGGLTGGE
+107 
-117 DNEDVE
+117 
-123 GFGDDPDHMVNIT
+123 
-136 NGDTTG
+136 
-142 ASDDTIEVDNADR
+142 SDKSA
-155 AGFNDDPM
+155 FNDDPM
-163 AGLSRKDDIEAVT
+163 AGLNRMDDIEDVT

-208 VRPLSSEYEYKDVDA
+208 VRPLSSKYEYKDVDA

-233 DSRIEGLND
+233 DSRIEGLHD

-253 KTGLTVFNMMS
+253 KTGLSVFNMMS
-264 ETLNTNDGRCT
+264 ETLNTNDGKCT
-275 LPEVLENYT
+275 LSEVLENYT
-284 FENIYIMI
+284 FDNIYIMI

-314 TIKSLQPDARI
+314 TIRSLQQDARI

>member
-9 PLFIMIIL
+9 PLFIMIII
-17 SVVAVMTIG
+17 SVIAAMAIG
-26 LSLCVW
+26 LALGVW
-32 GDYTLKAEWDRP
+32 GDYTLKVEWDRP
-44 VFASVILGEKKDG
+44 VFASVLLGEKK
-57 ELKQVVQTPI
+57 ESEPKQVVQMPI
-67 DDSAALDVMSDDG
+67 DDSDALDVMADG
-80 SADTVGVAADGN
+80 ESEDTANDALDVNDNVNGSEENKDSEGDGDSADPQVIITDVDADN
-92 DNENVGIDNGVSGGS
+92 DSNDSSEGEN
-107 GDNGGLTGGE
+107 
-117 DNEDVE
+117 
-123 GFGDDPDHMVNIT
+123 
-136 NGDTTG
+136 
-142 ASDDTIEVDNADR
+142 SDKSA
-155 AGFNDDPM
+155 FNDDPM
-163 AGLSRKDDIEAVT
+163 VGLNRMDDIEDVT

-208 VRPLSSEYEYKDVDA
+208 VRPLSSKYEYKDVDA

-233 DSRIEGLND
+233 DSRIEGLHD

-253 KTGLTVFNMMS
+253 KTGLSVFNMMS
-264 ETLNTNDGRCT
+264 ETLNTNDGKCT
-275 LPEVLENYT
+275 LSEVLENYT
-284 FENIYIMI
+284 FDNIYIMI

-314 TIKSLQPDARI
+314 TIRSLQQDARI

-359 ANGSDIFYLDMNP
+359 ANGTDIFYLDMNP

>member
-1 MKKKSNGC
+1 
-9 PLFIMIIL
+9 MIIL
-17 SVVAVMTIG
+17 SVIAAMAIG
-26 LSLCVW
+26 LALGVW

-44 VFASVILGEKKDG
+44 VFSSVVLGEKKDS
-57 ELKQVVQTPI
+57 EIKQAVKTPI
-67 DDSAALDVMSDDG
+67 DDSDALDVMADG
-80 SADTVGVAADGN
+80 VSEDTANDALDVNDNVNGSEENKDSEGDGDSADPQV
-92 DNENVGIDNGVSGGS
+92 I
-107 GDNGGLTGGE
+107 
-117 DNEDVE
+117 
-123 GFGDDPDHMVNIT
+123 IT
-136 NGDTTG
+136 NVDADDDSNDSAEGEN
-142 ASDDTIEVDNADR
+142 SDKSAL
-155 AGFNDDPM
+155 NDDPM
-163 AGLSRKDDIEAVT
+163 AGLNRMDDIEDVT

-208 VRPLSSEYEYKDVDA
+208 VRPLSSKYEYKDVDA

-233 DSRIEGLND
+233 DSRIEGLHD

-253 KTGLTVFNMMS
+253 KTGLSVFNMMS
-264 ETLNTNDGRCT
+264 ETLNTNDGKCT
-275 LPEVLENYT
+275 LSEVLENYT
-284 FENIYIMI
+284 FDNIYIMI

-314 TIKSLQPDARI
+314 TIRSLQQDARI

-359 ANGSDIFYLDMNP
+359 ANGTDIFYLDMNP

>member
-1 MKKKSNGC
+1 
-9 PLFIMIIL
+9 MIIL
-17 SVVAVMTIG
+17 SVIAAMTIG
-26 LSLCVW
+26 LALGVW
-32 GDYTLKAEWDRP
+32 GDYTLKVEWDRP
-44 VFASVILGEKKDG
+44 VFSSVVLGEKKDS
-57 ELKQVVQTPI
+57 EIKQAVKTPI
-67 DDSAALDVMSDDG
+67 DDSDALDVMADG
-80 SADTVGVAADGN
+80 VSEDTANDALDVNDNVNGSEENKDSEGDGDSADPQVIITDVDADDDSN
-92 DNENVGIDNGVSGGS
+92 DSAEGEN
-107 GDNGGLTGGE
+107 
-117 DNEDVE
+117 
-123 GFGDDPDHMVNIT
+123 
-136 NGDTTG
+136 
-142 ASDDTIEVDNADR
+142 SDKSAL
-155 AGFNDDPM
+155 NDDPM
-163 AGLSRKDDIEAVT
+163 AGLNRMDDIEDVT

-208 VRPLSSEYEYKDVDA
+208 VRPLSSKYEYKDVDA

-233 DSRIEGLND
+233 DSRIEGLHD

-253 KTGLTVFNMMS
+253 KTGLSVFNMMS
-264 ETLNTNDGRCT
+264 ETLNTNDGKCT
-275 LPEVLENYT
+275 LSEVLENYT
-284 FENIYIMI
+284 FDNIYIMI

-314 TIKSLQPDARI
+314 TIRSLQQDARI

-359 ANGSDIFYLDMNP
+359 ANGTDIFYLDMNP

>member
-1 MKKKSNGC
+1 
-9 PLFIMIIL
+9 MIII
-17 SVVAVMTIG
+17 SVIAAMAIG
-26 LSLCVW
+26 LALGVW
-32 GDYTLKAEWDRP
+32 GDYTLKVEWDRP
-44 VFASVILGEKKDG
+44 VFASVLLGEKK
-57 ELKQVVQTPI
+57 ESEPKQVVQMPI
-67 DDSAALDVMSDDG
+67 DDSDALDVMADG
-80 SADTVGVAADGN
+80 ESEDTANDALDVNDNVNGSEENKDSEGDGDSADPQVIITDVDADN
-92 DNENVGIDNGVSGGS
+92 DSNDSSEGEN
-107 GDNGGLTGGE
+107 
-117 DNEDVE
+117 
-123 GFGDDPDHMVNIT
+123 
-136 NGDTTG
+136 
-142 ASDDTIEVDNADR
+142 SDKSA
-155 AGFNDDPM
+155 FNDDPM
-163 AGLSRKDDIEAVT
+163 VGLNRMDDIEDVT

-208 VRPLSSEYEYKDVDA
+208 VRPLSSKYEYKDVDA

-233 DSRIEGLND
+233 DSRIEGLHD

-253 KTGLTVFNMMS
+253 KTGLSVFNMMS
-264 ETLNTNDGRCT
+264 ETLNTNDGKCT
-275 LPEVLENYT
+275 LSEVLENYT
-284 FENIYIMI
+284 FDNIYIMI

-314 TIKSLQPDARI
+314 TIRSLQQDARI

-359 ANGSDIFYLDMNP
+359 ANGTDIFYLDMNP

>member
-1 MKKKSNGC
+1 
-9 PLFIMIIL
+9 MIII
-17 SVVAVMTIG
+17 SVIAAMAIG
-26 LSLCVW
+26 LALGVW
-32 GDYTLKAEWDRP
+32 GDYTLKVEWDRP
-44 VFASVILGEKKDG
+44 VFSSVVLGEKKDS
-57 ELKQVVQTPI
+57 EIKQAVKTPI
-67 DDSAALDVMSDDG
+67 DDSDALDVMADG
-80 SADTVGVAADGN
+80 VSEDTANDALDVNDNVNGSEENKDSEGDGDSADPQV
-92 DNENVGIDNGVSGGS
+92 I
-107 GDNGGLTGGE
+107 
-117 DNEDVE
+117 
-123 GFGDDPDHMVNIT
+123 IT
-136 NGDTTG
+136 NVDADDDSNDSAEGEN
-142 ASDDTIEVDNADR
+142 SDKSAL
-155 AGFNDDPM
+155 NDDPM
-163 AGLSRKDDIEAVT
+163 AGLNRMDDIEDVT

-208 VRPLSSEYEYKDVDA
+208 VRPLSSKYEYKDVDA

-233 DSRIEGLND
+233 DSRIEGLHD

-253 KTGLTVFNMMS
+253 KTGLSVFNMMS
-264 ETLNTNDGRCT
+264 ETLNTNDGKCT
-275 LPEVLENYT
+275 LSEVLENYT
-284 FENIYIMI
+284 FDNIYIMI

-314 TIKSLQPDARI
+314 TIRSLQQDARI

-359 ANGSDIFYLDMNP
+359 ANGTDIFYLDMNP

-394 KYYYLWTDFMC
+394 KYYYVWTDFMC

>member
-9 PLFIMIIL
+9 PLFIMIII
-17 SVVAVMTIG
+17 SVIAAMAIG
-26 LSLCVW
+26 LALGVW
-32 GDYTLKAEWDRP
+32 GDYTLKVEWDRP
-44 VFASVILGEKKDG
+44 VFSSVVLGEKKDS
-57 ELKQVVQTPI
+57 EIKQAVKTPI
-67 DDSAALDVMSDDG
+67 DDSDALDVMADG
-80 SADTVGVAADGN
+80 VSEDTANDALDVNDNVNGSEENKDSEGDGDSADPQV
-92 DNENVGIDNGVSGGS
+92 I
-107 GDNGGLTGGE
+107 
-117 DNEDVE
+117 
-123 GFGDDPDHMVNIT
+123 IT
-136 NGDTTG
+136 NVDADDDSNDSAEGEN
-142 ASDDTIEVDNADR
+142 SDKSAL
-155 AGFNDDPM
+155 NDDPM
-163 AGLSRKDDIEAVT
+163 AGLNRMDDIEDVT

-208 VRPLSSEYEYKDVDA
+208 VRPLSSKYEYKDVDA

-233 DSRIEGLND
+233 DSRIEGLHD

-253 KTGLTVFNMMS
+253 KTGLSVFNMMS
-264 ETLNTNDGRCT
+264 ETLNTNDGKCT
-275 LPEVLENYT
+275 LSEVLENYT
-284 FENIYIMI
+284 FDNIYIMI

-314 TIKSLQPDARI
+314 TIRSLQQDARI

>member
-1 MKKKSNGC
+1 
-9 PLFIMIIL
+9 MIII
-17 SVVAVMTIG
+17 SVIAAMAIG
-26 LSLCVW
+26 LALGVW
-32 GDYTLKAEWDRP
+32 GDYTLKVEWDRP
-44 VFASVILGEKKDG
+44 VFSSVVLGEKKDS
-57 ELKQVVQTPI
+57 EIKQAVKTPI
-67 DDSAALDVMSDDG
+67 DDSDALDVMADGVSEDTADDALDVNDNVNG
-80 SADTVGVAADGN
+80 SEENKDSEGDGDSADPQVIITDVDADDDSN
-92 DNENVGIDNGVSGGS
+92 DSAEGEN
-107 GDNGGLTGGE
+107 
-117 DNEDVE
+117 
-123 GFGDDPDHMVNIT
+123 
-136 NGDTTG
+136 
-142 ASDDTIEVDNADR
+142 SDKSAL
-155 AGFNDDPM
+155 NDDPM
-163 AGLSRKDDIEAVT
+163 AGLNRMDDIEDVT

-208 VRPLSSEYEYKDVDA
+208 VRPLSSKYEYKDVDA

-233 DSRIEGLND
+233 DSRIEGLHD

-253 KTGLTVFNMMS
+253 KTGLSVFNMMS
-264 ETLNTNDGRCT
+264 ETLNTNDGKCT
-275 LPEVLENYT
+275 LSEVLENYT
-284 FENIYIMI
+284 FDNIYIMI

-314 TIKSLQPDARI
+314 TIRSLQQDARI

-359 ANGSDIFYLDMNP
+359 ANGTDIFYLDMNP

>member
-17 SVVAVMTIG
+17 SVIAAMAIG
-26 LSLCVW
+26 LALGVW
-32 GDYTLKAEWDRP
+32 GDYTLKVEWDRP
-44 VFASVILGEKKDG
+44 VFSSVVLGEKKDS
-57 ELKQVVQTPI
+57 EIKQAVKTPI
-67 DDSAALDVMSDDG
+67 DDSDALDVMADG
-80 SADTVGVAADGN
+80 VSEDTANDALDVNDNVNGSEENKDSEGDGDSADPQVIITDVDADDDSN
-92 DNENVGIDNGVSGGS
+92 DSAEGEN
-107 GDNGGLTGGE
+107 
-117 DNEDVE
+117 
-123 GFGDDPDHMVNIT
+123 
-136 NGDTTG
+136 
-142 ASDDTIEVDNADR
+142 SDKSAL
-155 AGFNDDPM
+155 NDDPM
-163 AGLSRKDDIEAVT
+163 AGLNRMDDIEDVT

>member
-1 MKKKSNGC
+1 
-9 PLFIMIIL
+9 MIII
-17 SVVAVMTIG
+17 SVIAAMAIG
-26 LSLCVW
+26 LALGVW
-32 GDYTLKAEWDRP
+32 GDYTLKVEWDRP
-44 VFASVILGEKKDG
+44 VFASVLLGEKK
-57 ELKQVVQTPI
+57 ESEPKQVVQMPI
-67 DDSAALDVMSDDG
+67 DDSDALDVMADG
-80 SADTVGVAADGN
+80 ESEDTANDALDVNDNVNGSEENKDSEGDGDSADPQVIITDVDADN
-92 DNENVGIDNGVSGGS
+92 DSNDSSEGEN
-107 GDNGGLTGGE
+107 
-117 DNEDVE
+117 
-123 GFGDDPDHMVNIT
+123 
-136 NGDTTG
+136 
-142 ASDDTIEVDNADR
+142 SDKSA
-155 AGFNDDPM
+155 FNDDPM
-163 AGLSRKDDIEAVT
+163 VGLNRMDDIEDVT

-208 VRPLSSEYEYKDVDA
+208 VRPLSSKYEYKDVDA

-233 DSRIEGLND
+233 DSRIEGLHD

-253 KTGLTVFNMMS
+253 KTGLSVFNMMS
-264 ETLNTNDGRCT
+264 ETLNTNDGKCT
-275 LPEVLENYT
+275 LSEVLENYT
-284 FENIYIMI
+284 FDNIYIMI

-314 TIKSLQPDARI
+314 TIRSLQQDARI

>member
-1 MKKKSNGC
+1 
-9 PLFIMIIL
+9 MIII
-17 SVVAVMTIG
+17 SVIAAMAIG
-26 LSLCVW
+26 LALGVW
-32 GDYTLKAEWDRP
+32 GDYTLKVEWDRP
-44 VFASVILGEKKDG
+44 VFSSVVLGEKKDS
-57 ELKQVVQTPI
+57 EIKQAVKTPI
-67 DDSAALDVMSDDG
+67 DDSDALDVMADG
-80 SADTVGVAADGN
+80 VSEDTANDALDVNDNVNGSEENKDSEGDGDSADPQV
-92 DNENVGIDNGVSGGS
+92 I
-107 GDNGGLTGGE
+107 
-117 DNEDVE
+117 
-123 GFGDDPDHMVNIT
+123 IT
-136 NGDTTG
+136 NVDADDDSIDSAEGEN
-142 ASDDTIEVDNADR
+142 SDKSAL
-155 AGFNDDPM
+155 NDDPM
-163 AGLSRKDDIEAVT
+163 AGLNRMDDIEDVT

-197 PARSPYYKNPG
+197 PARSPYYKKPG
-208 VRPLSSEYEYKDVDA
+208 VRPLSSKYEYKDVDA

-233 DSRIEGLND
+233 DSRIEGLHD

-253 KTGLTVFNMMS
+253 KTGLSVFNMMS
-264 ETLNTNDGRCT
+264 ETLNTNDGKCT
-275 LPEVLENYT
+275 LSEVLENYT
-284 FENIYIMI
+284 FDNIYIMI

-314 TIKSLQPDARI
+314 TIRSLQQDARI

-359 ANGSDIFYLDMNP
+359 ANGTDIFYLDMNP